1 MPRTG
6 SGDDTDLL
14 HDRIG
19 TGLLRAD
26 GDGCGAALRL
36 LVRTV
41 RGLLAV
47 LAITLAG
54 PVGAQGFEIDG
65 TLFEPGS
72 TTVNFPA
79 PRVEIQVVSA
89 IGGAS
94 VLGKFAE
101 RVRLNGDRYEFNER
115 LGDLRLSNMWAV
127 LSAESGEYVSPNL
140 KYVQLD
146 GGRTGAIEVTMPLQR
161 RGVLA
166 EAYRREVFDAFRQD
180 NPGQDDYLRAL
191 SAAFNAIEFDPS
203 LDNYLLAVK
212 ASRVAI
218 HNGDLDHPSLVTS
231 NDDLRGMKGF
241 EALSFADQ
249 FRVQSELLDL
259 LAAAPDPTRRLSSGE
274 TFQTAAIRLAEGM
287 LAQLDESDPGL
298 AALPATKVF
307 NAANSQYS
315 RQQDCSSLIRNSAHA
330 IELSEALTMNWSS
343 QRRFLLDWG
352 DCLERLSGVG
362 DGRSAEIFLEQT
374 AAQPALRGL
383 WTRYADAFVGREL
396 NLLFPSNDQDARL
409 KGLMTR
415 AGAIKG
421 VSTDGQ

>member
-6 SGDDTDLL
+6 SGDDTHLL

-26 GDGCGAALRL
+26 GHECGAALRL
-36 LVRTV
+36 LVHTV
-41 RGLLAV
+41 RGLLAI

-72 TTVNFPA
+72 IGVTFPT
-79 PRVEIQVVSA
+79 PVVEIQVVSG
-89 IGGAS
+89 IGGAP
-94 VLGKFAE
+94 VLE
-101 RVRLNGDRYEFNER
+101 RLADVRLDGNRYRFSEY
-115 LGDLRLSNMWAV
+115 LGDWRLSNNIAV
-127 LSAESGEYVSPNL
+127 FAAEAEDFVSPNL

-146 GGRTGAIEVTMPLQR
+146 SGQTGTIEVTLPMQR

-166 EAYRREVFDAFRQD
+166 EAYRREVFDTFRQD

-241 EALSFADQ
+241 EELSFDAQ

-259 LAAAPDPTRRLSSGE
+259 LAFAPDPTRRLSSGE

-287 LAQLDESDPGL
+287 LGQLDESVPGL

-383 WTRYADAFVGREL
+383 WTRYAEAFVGREL

-421 VSTDGQ
+421 ASTDGQ